1 MTQANVSEIAYVSDK
16 SQVTEEVMSGVITD
30 AEILIAMDELM
41 DYRAEYERLTKE
53 KKKLEGEVAR
63 VSGKLSNENFV
74 SKALEKIIGAERKSW
89 RSMRNAEDGD
99 FSSDYRGEKTIG
111 AGSADFF

>member
-1 MTQANVSEIAYVSDK
+1 MTQANVSEIAYVADK
-16 SQVTEEVMSGVITD
+16 SEITEEVMSGVITD

-41 DYRAEYERLTKE
+41 DYKAEFERLTKE

-74 SKALEKIIGAERKSW
+74 NKAPEKVINAEREKLVKY
-89 RSMRNAEDGD
+89 EDMLKTVIE
-99 FSSDYRGEKTIG
+99 RLAIVEKKL
-111 AGSADFF
+111 

>member
-74 SKALEKIIGAERKSW
+74 SKAPEKIIGAEREKL
-89 RSMRNAEDGD
+89 AEYEEMLKTVI
-99 FSSDYRGEKTIG
+99 SRLTIVEKKL
-111 AGSADFF
+111 

>member
-63 VSGKLSNENFV
+63 VSESSPMKTLSAKPRKKLS
-74 SKALEKIIGAERKSW
+74 ARAGKSW
-89 RSMRNAEDGD
+89 RR
-99 FSSDYRGEKTIG
+99 
-111 AGSADFF
+111 

>member
-74 SKALEKIIGAERKSW
+74 SKAPEKNIGAER
-89 RSMRNAEDGD
+89 
-99 FSSDYRGEKTIG
+99 EKLAKYEEMLKTVISRLTIVEKKL
-111 AGSADFF
+111 